1 MWKPVI
7 ALHHCAIERG
17 NSGRVVGK
25 PSVID
30 KVRFARHT
38 TAILTHQIN
47 PLDCVPKPATNK
59 DRPMPFLSMNVN
71 NALTLTGHRHNL
83 FMPMDNM
90 PKSTTPA
97 GALQMLILRVLQSGS
112 LHGYAIA
119 QRIFV
124 LSSEVLSVEEGLL
137 YPTLQKMLLK
147 GWVTAEWGISE
158 TKRKVRFYRLT
169 RVGRKQLEQELST
182 YERVT
187 GAIQSILRMA

>member
-1 MWKPVI
+1 
-7 ALHHCAIERG
+7 
-17 NSGRVVGK
+17 
-25 PSVID
+25 
-30 KVRFARHT
+30 
-38 TAILTHQIN
+38 
-47 PLDCVPKPATNK
+47 
-59 DRPMPFLSMNVN
+59 
-71 NALTLTGHRHNL
+71 
-83 FMPMDNM
+83 MPMKDM
-90 PKSTTPA
+90 PKGTTPV

-147 GWVTAEWGISE
+147 GWVTAEWGVSE
-158 TKRKVRFYRLT
+158 TSRKVRFYRLT
-169 RVGRKQLEQELST
+169 RAGRQQLEQELSA